1 MRPVILATSATIAAR
16 TALAVLLVL
25 AAGAV
30 PALAK
35 EGMLAR
41 LDAPI
46 ALGTPPG
53 TELLVGVTVTIS
65 DAGIDRP
72 VEGSPIQLVLTGRE
86 GSSMRAAGAPEGKPG
101 HYVMRITV
109 PAGGA
114 RRAEVVMHGTSD
126 IPIALTDDPFAFG
139 SVTAGTA
146 QVAPPLKAA
155 MTPFPRASA
164 AAAAPVAIAPAAP
177 VPVVPATEPA
187 ATAEPAG
194 PSLILVAGLV
204 AIAVA
209 LGLSVLIAAAL
220 RSRRVTRPAAP
231 DGTPGA

>member
-1 MRPVILATSATIAAR
+1 MRTASLATSATIAAR

-86 GSSMRAAGAPEGKPG
+86 GSSTRAAGAVDRTPG

-126 IPIALTDDPFAFG
+126 LPIALTDDPFAFG

-164 AAAAPVAIAPAAP
+164 AAAAPVAIAPAP
-177 VPVVPATEPA
+177 VAIAPATEPA

-204 AIAVA
+204 AIAAA
-209 LGLSVLIAAAL
+209 LGLSVLIAVAR
-220 RSRRVTRPAAP
+220 RSRRVARSTAP
-231 DGTPGA
+231 DGTSGA